1 MRLQI
6 LADDERV
13 DYAICSARV
22 KKFLSEAEHS
32 SIDLLKVRYLLDRA
46 GFARLRCS
54 FKTGRV
60 AEAIH
65 ELGYSLGPWTWL

>member
-13 DYAICSARV
+13 DYAICAARV

-46 GFARLRCS
+46 GALFVCEQATIVSMRRS
-54 FKTGRV
+54 MPGGAAK
-60 AEAIH
+60 
-65 ELGYSLGPWTWL
+65 P